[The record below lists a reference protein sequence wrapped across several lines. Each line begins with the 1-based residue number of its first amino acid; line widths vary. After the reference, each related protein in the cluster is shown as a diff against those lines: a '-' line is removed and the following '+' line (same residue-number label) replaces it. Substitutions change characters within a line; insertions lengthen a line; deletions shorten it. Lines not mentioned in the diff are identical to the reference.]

1 MYDYIKG
8 KLVKV
13 APTVATVDVGGI
25 GYKLLIPLN
34 VYSEISSMLGEPI
47 FLYCSFVVRE
57 DSQRLFGFLKES
69 SRDLFLTLS
78 DVSGIG
84 PKTALSILGH
94 MSVDELRLALH
105 NADALSLVKVPGIGK
120 KTAER
125 LVLELRDKISKPS
138 KDDMPHLGKEEGH
151 MFHDAV
157 SALVHLGYQRAAAQK
172 AVKKA
177 SEKSVK
183 SLSELIAK
191 SLKCT

>member
-8 KLVKV
+8 TLVKV
-13 APTVATVDVGGI
+13 EPTNAVIDAGGI

-34 VYSEISSMLGEPI
+34 VYSDVSSMLGKPLL
-47 FLYCSFVVRE
+47 LYCSFVVRE

-69 SRDLFLTLS
+69 SRDLFITLS

-94 MSVDELRLALH
+94 MSIDELKLALH
-105 NADALSLVKVPGIGK
+105 HADALSLVKVPGIGK

-125 LVLELRDKISKPS
+125 LILELRDKISKPS
-138 KDDMPHLGKEEGH
+138 QDGMSHLGKGEDH

-157 SALVHLGYQRAAAQK
+157 SALMHLGYQRAAAQN

-177 SEKSVK
+177 LEKNVK
-183 SLSELIAK
+183 SLSELISK